1 MATITWQK
9 SSYCAQGE
17 ACVHISV
24 TAETVLLS
32 DSATPAPTS
41 ILTTGHGAFAGLI
54 RMLRD
59 RDDDRSAFPT
69 TRA

>member
-1 MATITWQK
+1 MPATTWQK

-32 DSATPAPTS
+32 DSATPSPSA
-41 ILTTGHGAFAGLI
+41 ILTTTHPAFTALI
-54 RMLRD
+54 RML
-59 RDDDRSAFPT
+59 T
-69 TRA
+69 K

>member
-1 MATITWQK
+1 MAATTWQK

-32 DSATPAPTS
+32 DSATPAPSS
-41 ILTTGHGAFAGLI
+41 ILATSHDAFGALV
-54 RMLRD
+54 RMLKAG
-59 RDDDRSAFPT
+59 DRSTLA
-69 TRA
+69 